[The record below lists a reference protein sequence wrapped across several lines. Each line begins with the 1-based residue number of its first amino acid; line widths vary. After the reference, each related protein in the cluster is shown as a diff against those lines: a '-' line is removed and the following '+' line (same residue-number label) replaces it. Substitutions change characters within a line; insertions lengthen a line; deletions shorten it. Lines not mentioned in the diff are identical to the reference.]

1 MNPITLYE
9 LNNQIKLTLKNRFA
23 DTFWIT
29 AEITEIQN
37 NSSGHCYLQLAD
49 KKEEDG
55 SIVAVA
61 RATIWAFTY
70 RMLKPYFETTTGR
83 SLAKG
88 MKVLINVEVVF
99 HEVYGYSLNI
109 KDIDPTFTIGDLERK
124 KREIIGQLEKEGII
138 NMNKELEF
146 PILPK
151 KIAVISSSTAAGY
164 GDFINQLQTNPYG
177 YCFWVK
183 LFPAIMQGDRTT
195 ESVIAALDRIYEYEN
210 LFDVVVIIRGGGSQT
225 DLGCFDTY
233 DMAANVA
240 QFPLPVIAGIGHER
254 DETIVDRVAYLKVKT
269 PTAAAAFLIQAFHEQ
284 EGRIDKWKNDFVA
297 GITCLMNEE
306 HQKQLLYISGFKQSV
321 QVLLANKDTRLQ
333 LLSQKMEHTSKL
345 FMANW
350 CTGFEN
356 IKTRLNNKI
365 IVLLEKQLNT
375 VENYIENV
383 RQKSRN
389 VFAAHKHELELAE
402 TKMKY
407 VDPLKILE
415 RGFSITRLNGKA
427 IKNIQE
433 IKTGDVLE
441 TRVVDGKIK
450 SVVMASEC
458 R

>member
-195 ESVIAALDRIYEYEN
+195 ESVIAALDR
-210 LFDVVVIIRGGGSQT
+210 
-225 DLGCFDTY
+225 
-233 DMAANVA
+233 
-240 QFPLPVIAGIGHER
+240 
-254 DETIVDRVAYLKVKT
+254 DR
-269 PTAAAAFLIQAFHEQ
+269 
-284 EGRIDKWKNDFVA
+284 
-297 GITCLMNEE
+297 
-306 HQKQLLYISGFKQSV
+306 
-321 QVLLANKDTRLQ
+321 
-333 LLSQKMEHTSKL
+333 
-345 FMANW
+345 
-350 CTGFEN
+350 
-356 IKTRLNNKI
+356 
-365 IVLLEKQLNT
+365 
-375 VENYIENV
+375 
-383 RQKSRN
+383 
-389 VFAAHKHELELAE
+389 
-402 TKMKY
+402 
-407 VDPLKILE
+407 
-415 RGFSITRLNGKA
+415 
-427 IKNIQE
+427 
-433 IKTGDVLE
+433 
-441 TRVVDGKIK
+441 K
-450 SVVMASEC
+450 SVV
-458 R
+458 